1 MNRRDGVNTTG
12 TPAGDQVAV
21 DDAAIRRLGAID
33 LNLLV
38 AFAALMQDRSVTG
51 AAQRLFLGQPAVSAA
66 LRRLRILFGDPLLVK
81 AGRGMVA
88 TARAESL
95 LPAVTFALAQI
106 DALSAPPLPFDPAAS
121 RATLRL
127 GISDDNEIVFLAT
140 IARALA
146 LQAPGVRLVA
156 QPVSHT
162 DIRQSLDSGS
172 VDLGFSVFGELSA
185 WHQNEV
191 LFEQGYG
198 CVYDPVVRALDRP
211 HTVEGFLKS
220 EQLIVTFDGA
230 LEGKVDR
237 VLAESRLQRD
247 VRLGTTRF
255 ATLPYLVKGT
265 ARVASVPELVGRVL
279 AQTHGLAF
287 CPLPIDVPPGRP
299 KLAWHRRSER
309 DPAGQWFRELT
320 AVCVR
325 DRVAEIR
332 ADA

>member
-1 MNRRDGVNTTG
+1 MNQTVVPGASLATM
-12 TPAGDQVAV
+12 

-38 AFAALMQDRSVTG
+38 VFAALMQHRSVTG
-51 AAQRLFLGQPAVSAA
+51 AAQRLFVGQPAVSAA
-66 LRRLRILFGDPLLVK
+66 LRRLRTLFNDPLLVK

-95 LPAVTFALAQI
+95 LPAVNSILAQI
-106 DALSAPPLPFDPAAS
+106 DVLSVPLQPFDPAAS
-121 RATLRL
+121 QATLRL

-146 LQAPGVRLVA
+146 LQAPQVRLVA
-156 QPVSHT
+156 RPVSHT
-162 DIRQSLDSGS
+162 DIRESLDSGS
-172 VDLGFSVFGELSA
+172 VDVGFSVFGELSG
-185 WHQNEV
+185 WHQSEV

-198 CVYDPVVRALDRP
+198 CVYDPGVRTLDAP
-211 HTVEGFLKS
+211 DTIDAFLKR
-220 EQLIVTFDGA
+220 EQMIVTFDGV
-230 LEGKVDR
+230 LQGKVDR
-237 VLAESRLQRD
+237 VLAQSSLQRD

-265 ARVASVPELVGRVL
+265 ARLASVPELIGRVL

-299 KLAWHRRSER
+299 RLAWHRRSEH
-309 DPAGQWFRELT
+309 DPAGQWFRRLIAT
-320 AVCVR
+320 CVR
-325 DRVAEIR
+325 ERVAAIR
-332 ADA
+332 SPA

>member
-1 MNRRDGVNTTG
+1 MSPTG
-12 TPAGDQVAV
+12 STDAGHMAM
-21 DDAAIRRLGAID
+21 DDAAIRRLGSID

-38 AFAALMQDRSVTG
+38 VFAALMQHRSVTG

-66 LRRLRILFGDPLLVK
+66 LRRLRTLFGDPLLVK

-95 LPAVTFALAQI
+95 LPVVNVVLGQIHALA
-106 DALSAPPLPFDPAAS
+106 APPQTFNPAAS

-146 LQAPGVRLVA
+146 LQAPHVRLVA
-156 QPVSHT
+156 RPVSHT
-162 DIRQSLDSGS
+162 DIRESLDSGS
-172 VDLGFSVFGELSA
+172 VDLGLSVFGELSG
-185 WHQNEV
+185 WHHNEV

-198 CVYDPVVRALDRP
+198 CVYDPAVRASNSP
-211 HTVEGFLKS
+211 HTVDSFLQS

-237 VLAESRLQRD
+237 VLAKASLQRD

-255 ATLPYLVKGT
+255 ATLPYIVKGT
-265 ARVASVPELVGRVL
+265 ARVASVPELIGRVL

-299 KLAWHRRSER
+299 MLAWHRRSDR
-309 DPAGQWFRELT
+309 DPSGQWFRELV
-320 AVCVR
+320 AACVR
-325 DRVAEIR
+325 DRVAELR
-332 ADA
+332 LTA

>member
-1 MNRRDGVNTTG
+1 MSQAAS
-12 TPAGDQVAV
+12 PGDHDAAV

-38 AFAALMQDRSVTG
+38 VFVALMQQRSVTG

-66 LRRLRILFGDPLLVK
+66 LRRLRTLFGDPLLVK

-95 LPAVTFALAQI
+95 LPAVTLALVQI
-106 DALSAPPLPFDPAAS
+106 DALSGPPQTFDPAAS

-127 GISDDNEIVFLAT
+127 GISDDNEIVFLAA

-146 LQAPGVRLVA
+146 LQAPQVRLVA
-156 QPVSHT
+156 RPVNHT
-162 DIRQSLDSGS
+162 DIRESLDSGS
-172 VDLGFSVFGELSA
+172 VDLGFSVFAELSS
-185 WHQNEV
+185 WHHHEV
-191 LFEQGYG
+191 MFEQGYG
-198 CVYDPVVRALDRP
+198 CVYDQAVRASDTP
-211 HTVEGFLKS
+211 HTVDAFLSS

-237 VLAESRLQRD
+237 FLTKSGLQRD

-255 ATLPYLVKGT
+255 ATLPYIVKGT
-265 ARVASVPELVGRVL
+265 TRVASVPELVGRVL

-299 KLAWHRRSER
+299 MLAWHRRSER
-309 DPAGQWFRELT
+309 DPAGQWFRGLIAT
-320 AVCVR
+320 C
-325 DRVAEIR
+325 VAEQVTKIR
-332 ADA
+332 RNA